1 MPKLI
6 AVLIAYLLGSI
17 PTGLLLTRA
26 IRGIDIREHGSKN
39 IGATNVFRVVG
50 KKWGMIVLVIDALK
64 GWLAVT
70 LPFIL
75 FKELTPSFGVFL
87 GLGTLFGNTFPVW
100 LKFKGGK
107 GIATSLGVFTG
118 LVPGPAL
125 FTFALWCVIF
135 AATRIL
141 SVASLAAAFLFPLA
155 IYFFLRGTE
164 TFKVYFA
171 LSLFLPIFITYTH
184 RANIQR
190 LLKGEE
196 KRLI

>member
-1 MPKLI
+1 MIQFISI
-6 AVLIAYLLGSI
+6 AIAYLLGSI
-17 PTGLLLTRA
+17 PTGLLLTYA
-26 IRGIDIREHGSKN
+26 LKGIDIREHGSNN

-50 KKWGMIVLVIDALK
+50 KKWGIVVLLIDAFK

-75 FKELTPSFGVFL
+75 FKELTPAFGVFL
-87 GLGTLFGNTFPVW
+87 GLATLFGNTFPVW

-125 FTFALWCVIF
+125 STFAIWCVVF

-141 SVASLAAAFLFPLA
+141 SVASLAAAFIFPFA
-155 IYFFLRGTE
+155 IYFLMRDAE
-164 TFKVYFA
+164 TFKVFFA
-171 LSLFLPIFITYTH
+171 LSLFLPVFITYTH
-184 RANIQR
+184 RANIKR

>member
-1 MPKLI
+1 MPEFFSL
-6 AVLIAYLLGSI
+6 LFAYFLGSI

-26 IRGIDIREHGSKN
+26 LKGIDIRQHGSKN

-50 KKWGMIVLVIDALK
+50 KKWGIVVLLIDALK
-64 GWLAVT
+64 GGLAVS
-70 LPFIL
+70 LPFI
-75 FKELTPSFGVFL
+75 FGGELKPSFGVYL
-87 GLGTLFGNTFPVW
+87 GLATLFGNTFPVW
-100 LKFKGGK
+100 LKFRGGK

-125 FTFALWCVIF
+125 LTFGLWCAVF
-135 AATRIL
+135 ATTRIL
-141 SVASLAAAFLFPLA
+141 SVASLAAAFIFPFTVYFLMKNQDTFK
-155 IYFFLRGTE
+155 IYFI
-164 TFKVYFA
+164 
-171 LSLFLPIFITYTH
+171 LSLFLPFFITFTH